1 MNAETGL
8 RWLLRFIG
16 VTTVPAMV
24 AAVMPQSW
32 FAYLI
37 HTVDPDIPVGPLVT
51 YLGRVLMV
59 LFAFVGFQCVIFSFD
74 TRRYRPLIWI
84 VGVGSLTGGLI
95 GLMTLFSTATSDQR
109 AGFFWILVC
118 DFGEGLLQGIVLVV
132 LLVLTASRDVRE
144 GMKVMHSQHPEKP

>member
-1 MNAETGL
+1 MINAETGL

-37 HTVDPDIPVGPLVT
+37 HTVDPSVPVGPLVT
-51 YLGRVLMV
+51 YLGRVLMG
-59 LFAFVGFQCVIFSFD
+59 LFALVGFQCVIFSFD

-84 VGVGSLTGGLI
+84 VGVGSLSGGLI
-95 GLMTLFSTATSDQR
+95 GLIALFSAATPDPR
-109 AGFFWILVC
+109 AGFFWILFC
-118 DFGEGLLQGIVLVV
+118 DFGEGLLQGVVLVV
-132 LLVLTASRDVRE
+132 LLVLTTRRDLPE
-144 GMKVMHSQHPEKP
+144 GSKAMQ